1 MGVAVGVGA
10 VGVVV
15 VVAVGSG
22 VGVVVGAGAGV
33 GSEVGVGNGVGLGV
47 AVGVLVG
54 ACVAGGCGVGDGVGA
69 GVTVGTGVA
78 VGSGAAVGA
87 SVGVGV
93 GVSPGA
99 WVAAGGDPAVGSGVA
114 AGAAV
119 AVGVAATV
127 AATAG
132 EVCSPPQAARAI
144 TDDRHSSSN
153 AEALPSPVSLPQI
166 NFMLTP
172 SPATCCC
179 AGFYGPVMVAVGA
192 LVSTR
197 FPMAH
202 GAPALP
208 GGSPEP
214 IIPAQVRLPG
224 RTMTMSPSPSGR
236 TWTVILSERRSFQGA
251 LMTVPRLP
259 EKPSVSGGAPYRPC
273 PEVCFTGHS

>member
-1 MGVAVGVGA
+1 MG
-10 VGVVV
+10 VGVVG
-15 VVAVGSG
+15 VAVGSG

-33 GSEVGVGNGVGLGV
+33 GSEDGVGNGVGLGV

-69 GVTVGTGVA
+69 TVGTGVA

-127 AATAG
+127 VATAG

-144 TDDRHSSSN
+144 TADRHSSST

-166 NFMLTP
+166 NFMALFSAP
-172 SPATCCC
+172 
-179 AGFYGPVMVAVGA
+179 GAVGSM
-192 LVSTR
+192 LWTVYQPGVR
-197 FPMAH
+197 FDSA
-202 GAPALP
+202 GASGCAPWERRWQKPPA
-208 GGSPEP
+208 
-214 IIPAQVRLPG
+214 RG
-224 RTMTMSPSPSGR
+224 RGPKPQSSGR
-236 TWTVILSERRSFQGA
+236 E
-251 LMTVPRLP
+251 
-259 EKPSVSGGAPYRPC
+259 
-273 PEVCFTGHS
+273 